1 MTDLSDFNLLN
12 LTGEF
17 REEKD
22 KKTKQIIYKFGA
34 YSTDE
39 RLICNE
45 IYKVFDPSSDQAF
58 KILFNGK
65 YKLKN
70 VDGFGRAKSL
80 INSLL
85 DKFPDNSSIQNIEYW
100 PNEIVKL
107 TGKNREGLKV
117 MDCPLL
123 CTMTNNKQYLIDLE
137 IQNYYFNGIDLN
149 ALSCGNA
156 LRNASDIPVIILL
169 LLFKQSEYNNSF
181 EIIPFKKYLNEGE
194 FKKIDDF
201 VYVICFDLYY
211 ILGCIQNKE
220 EPELNGF
227 HLSEEGK
234 KWIKLITIKEWMKK
248 LKGTDRYPIPK
259 EIMESDEL
267 ISSIM
272 LLNSSDNSDLVKS
285 VQKEKEKKIYEEMI
299 ENKKVIEI
307 WIYAF
312 LKNKDVDNEIVT
324 FPKVAPE
331 FLIKICKRILTKI
344 NCKFFIRMLINKKII
359 PSHNIYEELISS
371 LYKN

>member
-17 REEKD
+17 REEKE

-34 YSTDE
+34 YGTDE
-39 RLICNE
+39 RLVCNE

-85 DKFPDNSSIQNIEYW
+85 DKFPDNSSIKNIEYW

-137 IQNYYFNGIDLN
+137 IQNYYFDGIDLN

-169 LLFKQSEYNNSF
+169 LLFKQSEYNNYF
-181 EIIPFKKYLNEGE
+181 EII
-194 FKKIDDF
+194 
-201 VYVICFDLYY
+201 
-211 ILGCIQNKE
+211 Q
-220 EPELNGF
+220 
-227 HLSEEGK
+227 
-234 KWIKLITIKEWMKK
+234 
-248 LKGTDRYPIPK
+248 
-259 EIMESDEL
+259 EIFE
-267 ISSIM
+267 
-272 LLNSSDNSDLVKS
+272 
-285 VQKEKEKKIYEEMI
+285 
-299 ENKKVIEI
+299 
-307 WIYAF
+307 
-312 LKNKDVDNEIVT
+312 
-324 FPKVAPE
+324 
-331 FLIKICKRILTKI
+331 
-344 NCKFFIRMLINKKII
+344 
-359 PSHNIYEELISS
+359 
-371 LYKN
+371 